1 MRRPVSSGMRYA
13 PNVRRA
19 RGTKKRGPAMQ
30 KMSTMRTRG
39 RKIFKVQLTIGLDLG
54 WVAVFSK
61 SATGKTDVSCNI

>member
-1 MRRPVSSGMRYA
+1 
-13 PNVRRA
+13 
-19 RGTKKRGPAMQ
+19 MQ

-39 RKIFKVQLTIGLDLG
+39 RKIFKVQLTIGLDRG